1 MKKIVFLILILFIFS
16 SCSDE
21 LITVVDEYNQPY
33 GIKAIPGSNS
43 ISISFWSGILASDFA
58 GFNLYAGTSANFTQ
72 PTDAILNGSGGYP
85 TVAESTH
92 SRSLFT
98 LTIPNGTVGPY
109 QNGTLYYVTVTAYG
123 TNELVDANYIE
134 TKISRVVP
142 VIPRTEGTSTIS
154 SGNVTANGQTVATVN
169 GTATITPATG
179 WGMQY
184 FGTQS
189 DFNAIVVI
197 TNNSFSSSSNAY
209 SDSGLYIFSNANQ
222 NALAKVWMRGNN
234 SYHWAYHDKANLWMG
249 I

>member
-58 GFNLYAGTSANFTQ
+58 GFNLYAGTNATFTQ
-72 PTDAILNGSGGYP
+72 PTDAITNSLGGYP
-85 TVAESTH
+85 TVTASTH

-98 LTIPNGTVGPY
+98 LTIPQGTSGQY

-142 VIPRTEGTSTIS
+142 VIPRAEGTGTGPNITVNGST
-154 SGNVTANGQTVATVN
+154 QVATVN
-169 GTATITPATG
+169 GNTITPTNS
-179 WGMQY
+179 WRMQY
-184 FGTQS
+184 FGPQS

-209 SDSGLYIFSNANQ
+209 STNGLYIFSNGNQ
-222 NALAKVWMRGNN
+222 LAKVWMRGNN